1 MSSPV
6 QCPPKSSYNQ
16 RAFCAGQVQTT
27 DPPASNPQGLG
38 LCDSQTGTQASVNAR
53 QALHQSNCLFCDG
66 TFLSFPRPTLCTA
79 SPSPAWLPSCPLHNA
94 SYVTVLC
101 GTGLPCPSKRS
112 FYRAVL
118 PPTPCSPHTWTLAQS
133 KYFITPSTRQNCM
146 PQK

>member
-6 QCPPKSSYNQ
+6 QCPPKSLYNQ
-16 RAFCAGQVQTT
+16 GAFCAGQMQTT

-38 LCDSQTGTQASVNAR
+38 LCDSQTGTQASMNASPTACFVMAR
-53 QALHQSNCLFCDG
+53 S
-66 TFLSFPRPTLCTA
+66 SFPRPTLCTA

-94 SYVTVLC
+94 FYVTVLC
-101 GTGLPCPSKRS
+101 GTGLSCPSKQS

-118 PPTPCSPHTWTLAQS
+118 SPTPCSPHTWTLAQS